1 MKIGIDIGY
10 SAVKIVAGNR
20 RATFPSVVG
29 SPDRARFAFNQQ
41 DSILLTMPDGNRV
54 LVGDGAIAQSQFLN
68 RREDRNW
75 IQSPGYYALM
85 LAAFTEITTASRVDL
100 DIVTGLPIA
109 FYLGDKDAVR
119 ERFLGS
125 HKVTRE
131 GRHAQVFQVNSCT
144 VIPQPFGTL
153 FAVAMDNQGRA
164 VKKKYHGNVGLI
176 DIGGKTTNI
185 LSVKRLGEIGH
196 ETSSI
201 NAGTWNV
208 VRQLKSWLSN
218 NYPDLDL
225 RDHEIVEA
233 ITSRQIKYYG
243 NPIDLTDIIEESLE
257 RMASEIIAEGTQLWN
272 GAARLDAILVT
283 GGGAYLLGTYIEKH
297 FHATIVNEP
306 VWANATGYWKFSQG
320 LNHGG

>member
-1 MKIGIDIGY
+1 MRIGVDIGY

-29 SPDRARFAFNQQ
+29 SPDRARWALNQQ
-41 DSILLTMPDGNRV
+41 DAILLTMPDGNKV

-68 RREDRNW
+68 RREDRHW
-75 IQSPGYYALM
+75 IQSPEYHALM
-85 LAAFTEITTASRVDL
+85 LAAFTEITSASRVDL

-109 FYLGDKDAVR
+109 FFLGDMETVQ
-119 ERFLGS
+119 ERFLGT

-153 FAVAMDNQGRA
+153 FAVAMDNQGRP
-164 VKKKYHGNVGLI
+164 VEMKYHGNVGII

-196 ETSSI
+196 ETASI

-218 NYPDLDL
+218 HYPDLDL
-225 RDHEIVEA
+225 RDHEIIEA

-243 NPIDLTDIIEESLE
+243 DPVDLTDIVKESLE
-257 RMASEIIAEGTQLWN
+257 HMASEIIAEGTQLWN
-272 GAARLDAILVT
+272 GAARLDAVLVT
-283 GGGAYLLGTYIEKH
+283 GGGAHLLGAYIERH
-297 FHATIVNEP
+297 FRATIVNEP
-306 VWANATGYWKFSQG
+306 VWANAVGYWKLSQRH
-320 LNHGG
+320 NIGG